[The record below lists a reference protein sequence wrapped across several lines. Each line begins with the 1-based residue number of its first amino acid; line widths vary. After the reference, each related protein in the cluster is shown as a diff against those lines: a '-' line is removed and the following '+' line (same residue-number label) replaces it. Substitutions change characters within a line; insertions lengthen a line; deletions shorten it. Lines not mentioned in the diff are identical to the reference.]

1 MLLRGRRG
9 GAAHVYVRDNV
20 AERQKWR
27 RSKQTT
33 INEAM
38 VLGDTGE
45 GGGDT
50 YLFMRE
56 YCWEAEVEK
65 EETHTD

>member
-1 MLLRGRRG
+1 M
-9 GAAHVYVRDNV
+9 YVRDNI

-38 VLGDTGE
+38 LLGDTRE

-65 EETHTD
+65 EETHTY